1 MSKDRLD
8 KKLLARLLKAEPN
21 DIDYLVDIITDF
33 GRGRA
38 SLSSK
43 IKETLV
49 FAKNKPAADRYDED
63 ILITLIK
70 ELQEYSG
77 NSVMNTFRSLFD
89 RPFVSYDELVDDVY
103 TKLNGRTAKRTEAK
117 EKEISLALFGDDWIE
132 ITDTERYAKSTG
144 GDVVSGGF
152 DLEKPFKT
160 HSFSGYVKNNY
171 GVLLGTLTLPLTS
184 TVATYKALSEAY
196 RITIPFVAQMGY
208 IALKSELP
216 SKDVFV
222 NTETEE
228 VIDKHV
234 VLYDENENTL
244 VEFIEID
251 RDINRNKSFQPDK
264 VNSLNSLLSAVPG
277 VMALAEQQTNGYVL
291 CNIPLE
297 NLAKTKGSDTF
308 RGFVK
313 SAVNGRIEKHVELS
327 SPEKLQNIMMSGV
340 AWNALSVAVA
350 QKHLQDINEKL
361 TEVINKLDDLKQCLK
376 EDKKDELQGLQNYVQ
391 SLLDFYDTEEFN
403 ESTKHALENHLATV
417 YKLESYFFRQIEI
430 DLEDIYKID
439 HDSIFNADKV
449 KETVLFSLG
458 EITNTMQSYYN
469 ILQMRIVICAFLY
482 KSYKSERYASEAL
495 KALDKLNDMS
505 PFTVSTQQY
514 CRAKF
519 GLSSSAIFS
528 DSAQLSEQLE
538 KGINKLIEGNKVG
551 EQGTIDLYNFL
562 LKKTDFSLYLKIEDG
577 IIVSDSV

>member
-8 KKLLARLLKAEPN
+8 EKLLARLLKAEPN

-63 ILITLIK
+63 ILIALIK

-103 TKLNGRTAKRTEAK
+103 TKLNGRTAKRTEDK

-132 ITDTERYAKSTG
+132 ITDTEKYSKSTG
-144 GDVVSGGF
+144 GDVISGGF

-160 HSFSGYVKNNY
+160 HSVAGYFKNNH
-171 GVLLGTLTLPLTS
+171 GVLLGA
-184 TVATYKALSEAY
+184 VALSLEAY
-196 RITIPFVAQMGY
+196 RVTIPFVAQMGY
-208 IALKSELP
+208 IALKSELA
-216 SKDVFV
+216 SKEVFV
-222 NTETEE
+222 NTEAEE
-228 VIDKHV
+228 KIDKHV
-234 VLYDENENTL
+234 VLYDESGNTL

-251 RDINRNKSFQPDK
+251 RDTNRNKSFQPDK
-264 VNSLNSLLSAVPG
+264 VSNLNLLLSAVPG

-361 TEVINKLDDLKQCLK
+361 TEVINKLDDLKQSLK

-430 DLEDIYKID
+430 DSEDIYKID

-449 KETVLFSLG
+449 KKTVLSGLG

-482 KSYKSERYASEAL
+482 KSYKSERYLSEAL
-495 KALDKLNDMS
+495 KALDKLNDIS

-519 GLSSSAIFS
+519 GLTNSAIFS
-528 DSAQLSEQLE
+528 NSAQLRE
-538 KGINKLIEGNKVG
+538 KLDEGINKLIEGNRAG
-551 EQGTIDLYNFL
+551 EQGTIELYSFL

-577 IIVSDSV
+577 LIV